1 MATPTVPTIGAVD
14 IPVLNSP
21 AREEISPN
29 LVTAPHAKVEQ
40 HVSTKSVD
48 WDGSDDPEN
57 PMNWSEKKKRLTI
70 SLIAFNTFLA

>member
-1 MATPTVPTIGAVD
+1 MATPTVPTIGTVD
-14 IPVLNSP
+14 IPVLNSS
-21 AREEISPN
+21 AREEINPD
-29 LVTAPHAKVEQ
+29 LVTAPCAKIEEHAFSKGVG
-40 HVSTKSVD
+40 